1 MPIFHRI
8 TNTFDVYAVCCRS
21 VYSSSHGLRCPT
33 STGSEQR
40 WQAFHSGQQWSQST
54 YVLHLLLPLA
64 LTFYLPFL
72 QISANSYIIDTY
84 QRYTA
89 SAVAAKTFL
98 RSIIGATVPLWV
110 NQMYAG
116 MTPQWASTLLGFLA
130 ILAMPIPFV
139 FFYVSFEVYAQV

>member
-1 MPIFHRI
+1 MAGVPFGTAMVTVYVRPIPASHLHR
-8 TNTFDVYAVCCRS
+8 
-21 VYSSSHGLRCPT
+21 
-33 STGSEQR
+33 
-40 WQAFHSGQQWSQST
+40 QSLIC
-54 YVLHLLLPLA
+54 V
-64 LTFYLPFL
+64 

-110 NQMYAG
+110 DQMYAG
-116 MTPQWASTLLGFLA
+116 MTPQWASTLLAFLA

-139 FFYVSFEVYAQV
+139 FFHVRIGFISTWSE